1 LLNSTALTKIQAI
14 FLVSIIVI
22 AFSGCIIY
30 ILINQDQSSETIKIG
45 VCCDIQNSGD
55 KAFYQGAVLAA
66 EQINSQGGAL
76 GRNFE
81 IIVEDDDSSQLDAVV
96 ASKAFTKL
104 ITIHNVDFVL
114 SPSSFTATTYQEIA
128 SQHKIILMGSGSDE
142 ASQRVLDDYENFKY
156 YFRMGTNTT
165 INTASTINSFVDC
178 REYTG
183 FNKVGFLYELILTKW
198 VSMIIN
204 QLTEKGFEIVYN
216 TAIPSDTVDYS
227 SFFARAEA
235 AGVEILYP
243 YIAGTAG
250 IPFVKEYYD
259 RQAPMVMW
267 GMITMASQSDF
278 WEATG
283 GKCEYTTNNGFP
295 IVAGYP
301 FTSYTVPTREAYI
314 ERWNEQAKSSSGYGY
329 DVVRFVLPEAIE
341 HAGTI
346 DAEAVIQ
353 ALETITVDTSSQREF
368 AFAPN
373 HEILVKAGATGRVCM
388 FQWQD
393 GEQVPL
399 WPKIIKEEAGATYK
413 FPPWSGPWDNFN

>member
-1 LLNSTALTKIQAI
+1 LLNSTALTKIQVI
-14 FLVSIIVI
+14 ILLSIIVI
-22 AFSGCIIY
+22 AFSVGIIY
-30 ILINQDQSSETIKIG
+30 ISINQDQSSETIKIG
-45 VCCDIQNSGD
+45 VCCDIQSSGD

-66 EQINSQGGAL
+66 EHINAQGGVL
-76 GRNFE
+76 GRKFE
-81 IIVEDDDSSQLDAVV
+81 IIHEDDDSSERDAVV

-104 ITIHNVDFVL
+104 ITVHNVDFVL
-114 SPSSFTATTYQEIA
+114 SPSSFAATTYQQIA
-128 SQHKIILMGSGSDE
+128 SQHKIILMGSGTDE

-156 YFRMGTNTT
+156 YFKIGTNNT

-183 FNKVGFLYELILTKW
+183 FNKIGFLYEVILTKW

-204 QLTEKGFEIVYN
+204 GLTENGFEIVYN
-216 TAIPSDTVDYS
+216 IAIVSDSVDYS
-227 SFFARAEA
+227 AYFASAED

-243 YIAGTAG
+243 YIGGSAA

-259 RQAPMVMW
+259 RQSPMVMW

-278 WEATG
+278 WEATD

-301 FTSYTVPTREAYI
+301 FTSKTVPTREAYI
-314 ERWNEQAKSSSGYGY
+314 ERWNEQAKSSSGNGY
-329 DVVRFVLPEAIE
+329 DVVRFILPEAIKQ
-341 HAGTI
+341 AGTI
-346 DAEAVIQ
+346 ETEAVIE
-353 ALETITVDTSSQREF
+353 ALETITVETSQQRDF

-373 HEILVKAGATGRVCM
+373 HEILVKVGSTGRVCM

-393 GEQVPL
+393 GEQVAL
-399 WPKIIKEEAGATYK
+399 WPKIIKEEVGATFK
-413 FPPWSGPWDNFN
+413 FPPWSGPWDNIN